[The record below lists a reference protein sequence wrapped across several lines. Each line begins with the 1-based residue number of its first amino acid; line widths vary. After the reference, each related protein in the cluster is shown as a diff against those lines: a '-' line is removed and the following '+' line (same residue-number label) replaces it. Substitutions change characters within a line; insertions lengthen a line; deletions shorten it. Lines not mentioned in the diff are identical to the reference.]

1 MGPQPDAIQHPQ
13 PEKQTMTSSRT
24 ANLVWGTLVALVL
37 CLLAIPVSAAFGAPE
52 GAYATIGQIA
62 MAIGGGGGIGS
73 VAMGIRHLGAKHPPG
88 ASQP

>member
-13 PEKQTMTSSRT
+13 PKSPTMTSSRT

-37 CLLAIPVSAAFGAPE
+37 CLLAIPVSAAFGAPD

-73 VAMGIRHLGAKHPPG
+73 VAMGIRHLGAKHPPAG
-88 ASQP
+88 G

>member
-24 ANLVWGTLVALVL
+24 ANLVWGTLIALVL
-37 CLLAIPVSAAFGAPE
+37 CLLAIPVSAAFGAPD